1 MSSGVLCTGWALGMF
16 NNKVTLPSINCPQT
30 SKVAR
35 RVGHQHSLRSNF
47 REEQGLRN
55 NKLLNIAY
63 CWRATYIYKL
73 NIFTL
78 ARSPPNEHSGNKMQ
92 YLTLTEFGVQGG
104 SGPWE
109 TV

>member
-1 MSSGVLCTGWALGMF
+1 MSSGVLCTGWALRML
-16 NNKVTLPSINCPQT
+16 NNKVSLPSINCPQT

-35 RVGHQHSLRSNF
+35 RVGHQNSLRWNF

-63 CWRATYIYKL
+63 CWRATYIYQL
-73 NIFTL
+73 NNFTL
-78 ARSPPNEHSGNKMQ
+78 AQSPPNEHNSKKRQ
-92 YLTLTEFGVQGG
+92 CLTLTEFGVQGG

-109 TV
+109 MV